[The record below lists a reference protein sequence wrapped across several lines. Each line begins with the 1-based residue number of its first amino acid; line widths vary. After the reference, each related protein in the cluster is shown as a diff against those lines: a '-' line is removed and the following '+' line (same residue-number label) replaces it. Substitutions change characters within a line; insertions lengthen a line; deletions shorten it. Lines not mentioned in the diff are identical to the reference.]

1 MVNPENKWDW
11 EIETESTDW
20 NLNIQNLFSYR
31 HLIGSMVRRDFL
43 LSFQQTLLGPAWL
56 FVQPVFTLII
66 YVFVFGKLI
75 GVDTG
80 DQLPPVLFY
89 YSGIILW
96 NFFNES
102 FSAIS
107 KTFRDNFHIFSK
119 VYFPR
124 IVMPIS
130 VITTQFLRFV
140 IQFSLLIPLILYFTL
155 FSNFEFTFGLHLLG
169 FPIAVLGVG
178 LISLSMG
185 LIFSVITAKYRDIAN
200 LVDLCVRLLFFITPI
215 LYPLS
220 FVNKQFQWIV
230 NLNPLTPLFE
240 LSRLSLF
247 GEGSISS
254 FQLLY
259 TGIFIILISSLS
271 IFLFNKYGRKLMDV
285 I

>member
-31 HLIGSMVRRDFL
+31 HLIRSMVRRDFL

-124 IVMPIS
+124 IVMTIS
-130 VITTQFLRFV
+130 VIIHQFLRFV
-140 IQFSLLIPLILYFTL
+140 YKFS
-155 FSNFEFTFGLHLLG
+155 
-169 FPIAVLGVG
+169 
-178 LISLSMG
+178 
-185 LIFSVITAKYRDIAN
+185 
-200 LVDLCVRLLFFITPI
+200 
-215 LYPLS
+215 
-220 FVNKQFQWIV
+220 
-230 NLNPLTPLFE
+230 
-240 LSRLSLF
+240 
-247 GEGSISS
+247 
-254 FQLLY
+254 
-259 TGIFIILISSLS
+259 IFI
-271 IFLFNKYGRKLMDV
+271 LFIRH
-285 I
+285 